1 MAWLRVPAVVL
12 ALSLVCGQG
21 GAQSIGDGLERGAVL
36 SPVLTIDSQTLF
48 AKSAFGQRI
57 RAEFDAAARELEAE
71 NQQIYSDLE
80 AEEKDLT
87 ERRATMT
94 PEEFRP
100 LADAFD
106 RKVLEIRQSQ
116 ENKSRALS
124 QTYDARLKELEDA
137 AIPVLERLMFDSG
150 AAVILERRSVFLS
163 VRVIDITED
172 AIERLDATLGDGS
185 E

>member
-1 MAWLRVPAVVL
+1 MMRRCAWALLLAGAVCVQPV
-12 ALSLVCGQG
+12 A
-21 GAQSIGDGLERGAVL
+21 AQQIADGLQRGTIV

-57 RAEFDAAARELEAE
+57 QSEFEEAGRALEAE
-71 NQQIYSDLE
+71 NQQIYRDLE
-80 AEEKDLT
+80 AEEKALT
-87 ERRATMT
+87 EKRRNMT

-106 RKVLEIRQSQ
+106 RKVLEIRQAQ
-116 ENKSRALS
+116 EAKGRNLNQSYEAKL
-124 QTYDARLKELEDA
+124 QELEEA

-163 VRVIDITED
+163 VRVIDITEE
-172 AIERLDATLGDGS
+172 AVERLDATLGDGA